1 MTFALLTRNGGLI
14 IVFQSSGCEAMW
26 VMIICPTLQ
35 FSVSSCTTRRRPV
48 LRTDCSI
55 AALSHGTMERRS
67 INSTLVSLPILSIAS
82 RDFSTVLPHAIN
94 VTSRPSRCLR
104 AWPRGTAQTG
114 CIFGCARNDD
124 GQTRVMSKHAL
135 VRLTMPQTS
144 AGKISAIRRV
154 NDGGT
159 FPITERAPAQRREV
173 CNQLIE
179 AGVNKIDE
187 LKFEDRALAVGR
199 ETAGDAEDGRFG
211 EWRIENLFWKFG
223 RKFLR

>member
-1 MTFALLTRNGGLI
+1 MFSSLAERHGANRLFRFAFGPEHMFWNQKNYRIFVVHGGP
-14 IVFQSSGCEAMW
+14 E
-26 VMIICPTLQ
+26 
-35 FSVSSCTTRRRPV
+35 
-48 LRTDCSI
+48 
-55 AALSHGTMERRS
+55 
-67 INSTLVSLPILSIAS
+67 
-82 RDFSTVLPHAIN
+82 
-94 VTSRPSRCLR
+94 
-104 AWPRGTAQTG
+104 QTG

-179 AGVNKIDE
+179 AGVNEIDE
-187 LKFEDRALAVGR
+187 LQFEDRALAVGC
-199 ETAGDAEDGRFG
+199 ETAGDPENGRFG
-211 EWRIENLFWKFG
+211 ERRIENLFRKFG
-223 RKFLR
+223 GKLLR